1 MMKRPILTLVFFLLL
16 AIGMAPV
23 LHAQSVPPSERQKI
37 EALIKYIGEMNE
49 TKFVRNGSTYD
60 AKTAAIFLRLKW
72 GANDAQ
78 VKTARDFIDKIATVS
93 GTSAKPYVIRFKDG
107 TEVKSRDFLLA
118 VLDKIDK
125 SMTEQTGVDG
135 KSPAS
140 ANVPAKNP

>member
-1 MMKRPILTLVFFLLL
+1 MMKLPTLSLAFFLFL
-16 AIGMAPV
+16 AIGIAPV
-23 LHAQSVPPSERQKI
+23 LHAQSVSPSERQKI
-37 EALIKYIGEMNE
+37 EALIKYVGEMSE

-60 AKTAAIFLRLKW
+60 AKTAAMFLRRKW
-72 GANDAQ
+72 GANDSQ

-118 VLDKIDK
+118 ALDKIEK

-140 ANVPAKNP
+140 ANVPPKNP